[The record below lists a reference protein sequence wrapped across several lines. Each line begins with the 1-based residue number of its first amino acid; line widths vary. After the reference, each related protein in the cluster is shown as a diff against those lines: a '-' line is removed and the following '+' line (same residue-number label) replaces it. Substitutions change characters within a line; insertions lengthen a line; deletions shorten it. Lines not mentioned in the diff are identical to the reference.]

1 MRVTDVL
8 YEADDPVDEERA
20 RALAVNEVLREPV
33 SAALD
38 DQRSTRRLGAAAAV
52 AGVVLGIGAIAA
64 NVGVAVGAVLIV
76 LGLAAGGGAYLYAQR
91 QTPDVTVKS
100 VDRGYWTGY
109 TIPDEAGVVVYDATD
124 SVETTSFDLERLDD
138 EDAVGAV
145 REELDAMGD
154 FPVVMPHDRN
164 VEAEFTRTL
173 DGIKSEIENA
183 NRTTVEAPVVPASGP
198 EAAAVEAFASRADEG
213 TTVAADVEVDA
224 DDAEADVAELAE
236 LERMAATADG
246 AAELEAVSERSR
258 ELVGELSGAHESAVD
273 LLNNHIGTT
282 ADAFGLVSYNFY
294 CPDCL
299 TDEIDSLVELSDP
312 EAGEWYCDTCRSHH
326 ETEAVVP
333 RHRIKDDL
341 VNPVWDQLW
350 IEKDDERR
358 RIYENIEDQKAEL
371 EEREFEQRSEEIRSS
386 TDRIRDLRSR
396 IRDLKTDAKAS
407 RGKVDEIGE
416 LMVKYDRIQEER
428 KEAFRGE
435 VEESFAEID
444 RKTDRI
450 LEETRNQEQERID
463 AAQKAAEE
471 KAETMRAEKRRREA
485 EMFMARQERED
496 RRTMAEMQQRGELHS
511 EEMDMEK
518 RHHRENWMIETRGGT
533 GLIDRI
539 DQFKMGKDRLPL
551 MRATAYEGVT
561 TDGERRP
568 PQAAEGD

>member
-551 MRATAYEGVT
+551 MRATAYEG
-561 TDGERRP
+561 
-568 PQAAEGD
+568 GDD

>member
-1 MRVTDVL
+1 MRVADIL

-20 RALAVNEVLREPV
+20 RALAVNEVLREPL
-33 SAALD
+33 SAALE
-38 DQRSTRRLGAAAAV
+38 DQHSTRRLGAVAGV
-52 AGVVLGIGAIAA
+52 AGVVLGIGAIA
-64 NVGVAVGAVLIV
+64 VGVVVGGVLAV
-76 LGLAAGGGAYLYAQR
+76 LGLAAGGGSYLYAQR
-91 QTPDVTVKS
+91 QTPDITVKS

-138 EDAVGAV
+138 EDAVGSV
-145 REELDAMGD
+145 REDLDAMGD

-198 EAAAVEAFASRADEG
+198 EADAIETFAAWADDAS
-213 TTVAADVEVDA
+213 VAADVEVDA
-224 DDAEADVAELAE
+224 DAAETDVAELAE

-273 LLNNHIGTT
+273 LLNNHIGTA

-294 CPDCL
+294 CPDCQ
-299 TDEIDSLVELSDP
+299 TDEIDSLVELSDAA
-312 EAGEWYCDTCRSHH
+312 EGEWYCDTCRSHH
-326 ETEAVVP
+326 ETEVVIP

-358 RIYENIEDQKAEL
+358 RIYENIEDQKSEL
-371 EEREFEQRSEEIRSS
+371 EEREFEQRREEIRSA

-396 IRDLKTDAKAS
+396 IRDLKTDAKAAE
-407 RGKVDEIGE
+407 GKVDEIGE
-416 LMVKYDRIQEER
+416 LMVKYDRINEQR

-444 RKTDRI
+444 RETDRI

-463 AAQKAAEE
+463 AAQKAAKK
-471 KAETMRAEKRRREA
+471 KAKTMRAEKRRREA
-485 EMFMARQERED
+485 QMFMARQQRAD
-496 RRTMAEMQQRGELHS
+496 QRKAAEMSQQTALHD

-518 RHHRENWMIETRGGT
+518 QHHREEWMLETRGRTSFSGH
-533 GLIDRI
+533 I
-539 DQFKMGKDRLPL
+539 DQFKQKKDRLL
-551 MRATAYEGVT
+551 GASVHESQG
-561 TDGERRP
+561 
-568 PQAAEGD
+568 GDASAQ